1 MKRRIAD
8 SAEVSV
14 DFPEK
19 VYYGSFTRH
28 STFDVKVDEHGV
40 HLELE
45 RSSGERRHVG
55 VHIHYHLLADIFSDL
70 GKSVASCR
78 DLSELQRDALREA
91 AAEMLK
97 DLEKQPRRRKKR

>member
-28 STFDVKVDEHGV
+28 STYEVKADGEGV
-40 HLELE
+40 HIELE
-45 RSSGERRHVG
+45 RSGGEKRHVG
-55 VHIHYHLLADIFSDL
+55 VHIHYHLLADIFSSL
-70 GKSVASCR
+70 GKAVADCK
-78 DLSELQRDALREA
+78 DLSDFRRDALREA
-91 AAEMLK
+91 TADMLK
-97 DLEKQPRRRKKR
+97 DLEKEPRRPK

>member
-28 STFDVKVDEHGV
+28 STFEVKADEHGV
-40 HLELE
+40 HIELE
-45 RSSGERRHVG
+45 RSSGEKRHVG
-55 VHIHYHLLADIFSDL
+55 VHIHYHLLADIFSSI
-70 GKSVASCR
+70 GKAVAGCK
-78 DLSELQRDALREA
+78 DLSEPQRDALREA

-97 DLEKQPRRRKKR
+97 DLKKQPRRRR

>member
-19 VYYGSFTRH
+19 LYYGSFTRH
-28 STFDVKVDEHGV
+28 STFEVKADGEGV
-40 HLELE
+40 HIELE
-45 RSSGERRHVG
+45 RSSGEKRHVG
-55 VHIHYHLLADIFSDL
+55 VHIHYHLLADILSGL
-70 GKSVASCR
+70 GKSVAGCK
-78 DLSELQRDALREA
+78 DLSEPKREALREA

-97 DLEKQPRRRKKR
+97 DLEKKPRRRK